1 MEEEIEVDKNDTVED
16 ERTTEGKESSR
27 ETLRDADGEGS
38 DAAAEGVEKEV
49 DERDSEDDGYYD
61 EGEEEE
67 EDVVEDVSLEADA
80 LQAELEKLGIRFPAM
95 RFVLALTINQCE
107 LIWIVSK

>member
-1 MEEEIEVDKNDTVED
+1 MEEEIEVNENDTVED
-16 ERTTEGKESSR
+16 ERTTEGKGSSR

-49 DERDSEDDGYYD
+49 DERDSEDDGNCD

-67 EDVVEDVSLEADA
+67 VDVEDVSLEADA
-80 LQAELEKLGIRFPAM
+80 LQAELEKLAVRFPAM
-95 RFVLALTINQCE
+95 RFVLALTINQFE